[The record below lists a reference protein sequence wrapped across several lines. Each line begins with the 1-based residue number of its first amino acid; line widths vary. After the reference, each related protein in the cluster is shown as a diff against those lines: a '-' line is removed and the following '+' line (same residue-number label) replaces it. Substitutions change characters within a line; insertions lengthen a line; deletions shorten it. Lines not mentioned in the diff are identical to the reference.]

1 MSEDDKQYKL
11 FVKNVCMVCSNKV
24 MSCYYCNGIGT
35 VYVEAS
41 DKGIGRWLASIDGER
56 RQDILRH
63 EKEGMDENG

>member
-11 FVKNVCMVCSNKV
+11 FVKNVCMVCSNKA

-41 DKGIGRWLASIDGER
+41 DRGVGRWLASIDENRMKSVLDYAKGTE
-56 RQDILRH
+56 
-63 EKEGMDENG
+63 DENN